1 MGPTSGR
8 GIMKRSTIIC
18 AAVVAAIALTPHV
31 VFAAVNYNASKS
43 NTGNIF
49 TFDQKVDLNGPKLCS
64 DAGGTVKAGPGKLS
78 TCFVPEK
85 AASPTS
91 TPAKSN

>member
-1 MGPTSGR
+1 
-8 GIMKRSTIIC
+8 MKRSTILC
-18 AAVVAAIALTPHV
+18 ASVVAAFGLTPHV
-31 VFAAVNYNASKS
+31 ALASISYNASKS

-64 DAGGTVKAGPGKLS
+64 DHGGTVKTGPGKLS
-78 TCFVPEK
+78 TCFVPAK
-85 AASPTS
+85 ASPTS